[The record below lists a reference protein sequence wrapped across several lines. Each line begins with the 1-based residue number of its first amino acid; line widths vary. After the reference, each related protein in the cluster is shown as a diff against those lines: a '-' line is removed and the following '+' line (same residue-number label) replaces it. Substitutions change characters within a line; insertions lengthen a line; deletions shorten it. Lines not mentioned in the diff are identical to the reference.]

1 MEAKTSEAVFAPD
14 VWFPVDNAANLYSAA
29 KRRNWAR
36 TLRLAFILNEPVN
49 PELLQRA
56 LDDTLVRIPTFSA
69 IVKSGMFWNYFERT
83 NARATVQK
91 ETATPGRPINTGST
105 MQPNFRILYYKN
117 RVALEVFHGMT
128 DGGGSIRF
136 LTSLIA
142 RYYELQGEALSDAPH
157 LLRFGDE
164 PTDEEMKDPYLRN
177 SVEGIS
183 AKNYKEVEAFRIR
196 EPLTLNA
203 MRVTHGI
210 CRVEDVKRAAGAY
223 ALTLTEYLTA
233 VLIQTY
239 LQTTPVVIDKPVSVS
254 IPLDLRRR
262 FGTQSMRNF
271 CYMSDIAFDPQGRR
285 DVPFGEICEA
295 IAGTVQSKATLEYL
309 TQEISQNVR
318 AQSSPLLRPVP
329 YPLKRVF
336 LLNTY
341 RKNQNSFTTF
351 LSNIGEVLAPP
362 EVLRHIN
369 HAEFTLGETPY
380 NPFGV
385 GIVSVNGLLTIT
397 FNDCRDD
404 MEKQRFFFRFLTSQ
418 GVPVR
423 VESNRK

>member
-1 MEAKTSEAVFAPD
+1 MEEKKSETAFSPD
-14 VWFPVDNAANLYSAA
+14 LWFPVDNAANLYCAG

-36 TLRLAFILNEPVN
+36 TLRLAFVLNEPVK
-49 PELLQRA
+49 PEVLQRA
-56 LDDTLVRIPTFSA
+56 LDDMLLRIPTFSA
-69 IVKSGMFWNYFERT
+69 IVKSGLFWNYFERT
-83 NARATVQK
+83 DTRAVVRK
-91 ETATPGRPINTGST
+91 ETDMPGRPINTGST
-105 MQPNFRILYYKN
+105 TQPNFRILYYKN

-128 DGGGSIRF
+128 DGGGSVRF
-136 LTSLIA
+136 LTSLLA
-142 RYYELQGEALSDAPH
+142 RYYELQGEAISDAPH
-157 LLRFGDE
+157 MLRFGEE
-164 PTDEEMKDPYLRN
+164 PTDEEIKDPYLRN
-177 SVEGIS
+177 SADGIS
-183 AKNYKEVEAFRIR
+183 AKNYEEMEAFRIK
-196 EPLTLNA
+196 EPLKKGF

-210 CRVEDVKRAAGAY
+210 CRVEDVKQAASAY

-233 VLIQTY
+233 VLIHTY
-239 LQTTPVVIDKPVSVS
+239 LQTTPTVIDKPVSVS

-262 FGTQSMRNF
+262 FGTDSMRNF

-285 DVPFGEICEA
+285 DVPFDEICEA
-295 IAGTVQSKATLEYL
+295 IGGIVQNKATIEYL

-329 YPLKRVF
+329 YVLKRVF

-362 EVLRHIN
+362 EVKKHIN

-404 MEKQRFFFRFLTSQ
+404 MEKQRFFFRFLASQ
-418 GVPVR
+418 GVPIR